1 MVVDFLPPETLLAQL
16 IEFRKAV
23 MRDAASY
30 FTAWRPLIG
39 RRSFRS
45 AAWNLAYYLALQQRD
60 SRKLE
65 RALMPWGLSSLN
77 SGISS
82 VLPHL
87 DGTIAS
93 LGAICRIN
101 PTLLPQ
107 HPSPRA
113 FFRGERLLKR
123 HTYEL
128 FGDRQHSHHWIVPC
142 PDSPLDL
149 RWFEQLQE
157 QGVSALRLDFHKNPE
172 RAQTAIAQFR
182 RAHQSSAATASPQG
196 CKLWLTLS
204 QQDLE
209 GDQSSSHSDNNGHGN
224 PSPQLAQTLEAA
236 DIIEL
241 NQIAEPQPLEFL
253 HKAIQKQ
260 IPPEQP
266 RPGVIVSLDPDIHLE
281 QLPELIVRG
290 AGRYPFGIAIP
301 PALTPNGHLCD
312 RSRAYQKILDL
323 CQAACIPVILMP
335 PREMSPSSGLD
346 RSASQL
352 AAIVRSPLQP
362 SPSLATS

>member
-16 IEFRKAV
+16 IELRKAV
-23 MRDAASY
+23 MRDAAGY
-30 FTAWRPLIG
+30 FTAWRPLIW
-39 RRSFRS
+39 RSSFRS
-45 AAWNLAYYLALQQRD
+45 AAWNLAYYLALRRRD
-60 SRKLE
+60 AQKLE

-77 SGISS
+77 SGISC

-93 LGAICRIN
+93 LGAVCRIN

-123 HTYEL
+123 HTHEL

-142 PDSPLDL
+142 PNTPLDSW
-149 RWFEQLQE
+149 WFEQLQE
-157 QGVSALRLDFHKNPE
+157 QGVSALRLDLQENPE
-172 RAQTAIAQFR
+172 QAQAAIAQFQ
-182 RAHQSSAATASPQG
+182 AHQSSGAMGSPKP
-196 CKLWLTLS
+196 CKLWLTLAP
-204 QQDLE
+204 QDLE
-209 GDQSSSHSDNNGHGN
+209 GDRPRASQNNHRHGN
-224 PSPQLAQTLEAA
+224 PNPQLAQALEVA

-241 NQIAEPQPLEFL
+241 SQIAEPQPLEFL

-301 PALTPNGHLCD
+301 PTLTPKGHLCD

-352 AAIVRSPLQP
+352 AAIVRSPLQL
-362 SPSLATS
+362 SPSSATS

>member
-1 MVVDFLPPETLLAQL
+1 MVVDFSPPETLLAQL

-30 FTAWRPLIG
+30 FEQWRPFIG
-39 RRSFRS
+39 RISFRS
-45 AAWNLAYYLALQQRD
+45 AAWNLAYYLALRRRD
-60 SRKLE
+60 ARKLE

-128 FGDRQHSHHWIVPC
+128 FGDRHHSHHWIVPC
-142 PDSPLDL
+142 PDSPLEPW
-149 RWFEQLQE
+149 WFEQLEQ
-157 QGVSALRLDFHKNPE
+157 QGVSALRLDVRENFE
-172 RAQTAIAQFR
+172 QVQGAIAQFR
-182 RAHQSSAATASPQG
+182 AHQSSRAISPLNP
-196 CKLWLTLS
+196 CKLWLTLDS
-204 QQDLE
+204 RDLK
-209 GDQSSSHSDNNGHGN
+209 GDRPKPSHNSNHH
-224 PSPQLAQTLEAA
+224 PKASPQLAQVLDVA

-241 NQIAEPQPLEFL
+241 NHIAEPQSLELL
-253 HKAIQKQ
+253 HRAIQKQ
-260 IPPEQP
+260 LLPEQP
-266 RPGVIVSLDPDIHLE
+266 HPGVIVSLAPDIQLE

-301 PALTPNGHLCD
+301 PALTPNGHLSD
-312 RSRAYQKILDL
+312 RSRAYQRILDL
-323 CQAACIPVILMP
+323 CQAACIPVVLMP
-335 PREMSPSSGLD
+335 PTEINPSSSLD
-346 RSASQL
+346 RDSSQL

-362 SPSLATS
+362 SSSSATS